1 MSDEPQNR
9 INMEKGRQVYE
20 QTRARL
26 ASNPASGKTTI
37 RAVAKLLEDM
47 HIEGR
52 VGKFRLESDE
62 PAARGGTELGP
73 TPLQYFVAGAA
84 FCLLTQMARFAPLY
98 DVPLEEVQADVRAE
112 FDIADK
118 FGLEGPDG
126 AFEHVTY
133 TLTVHSSAPPRT
145 RENSPGWAAD
155 HQKTM
160 HKLHERPVKD
170 PFSHELSAGWTS
182 STSWMLAPLLLPQA
196 AQW

>member
-1 MSDEPQNR
+1 MTDEPKNR
-9 INMEKGRQVYE
+9 INIEKGRQVYE

-52 VGKFRLESDE
+52 VGKFHLESDE

-84 FCLLTQMARFAPLY
+84 FCLITQMARFAPLY
-98 DVPLEEVQADVRAE
+98 DVPLEEIQADVQAE

-118 FGLEGPDG
+118 FGMEGPSG
-126 AFEHVTY
+126 AFEQVTY
-133 TLTVHSSAPPRT
+133 AITVSSSAPPEQVRLLVEHAERACHTAQSLRQPVPVSIEVHLNGQLLSLT
-145 RENSPGWAAD
+145 REGPLN
-155 HQKTM
+155 Q
-160 HKLHERPVKD
+160 RP
-170 PFSHELSAGWTS
+170 
-182 STSWMLAPLLLPQA
+182 
-196 AQW
+196 

>member
-1 MSDEPQNR
+1 MTDEPKNR

-26 ASNPASGKTTI
+26 ASNPTSGKTTI

-52 VGKFRLESDE
+52 VGKFHLESDE

-73 TPLQYFVAGAA
+73 TPLQYFIAGAA

-118 FGLEGPDG
+118 FGMEGPDG
-126 AFEHVTY
+126 AFEHVIY
-133 TLTVHSSAPPRT
+133 AVTVRSSAPPEQVRLLV
-145 RENSPGWAAD
+145 EHA
-155 HQKTM
+155 
-160 HKLHERPVKD
+160 ERAC
-170 PFSHELSAGWTS
+170 H
-182 STSWMLAPLLLPQA
+182 A
-196 AQW
+196 AQSLHQHVPILIEVHLNGQPLPLTQK

>member
-1 MSDEPQNR
+1 MQRQRWSILYPRLLALAFEIKRSTFMTDEPKNR

-52 VGKFRLESDE
+52 VGKFHLESDE

-73 TPLQYFVAGAA
+73 TPLHYFVAGAA
-84 FCLLTQMARFAPLY
+84 FCLITQIARFAPLY

-112 FDIADK
+112 FNAADK
-118 FGLEGPDG
+118 FTTGGSNG
-126 AFEHVTY
+126 AFE
-133 TLTVHSSAPPRT
+133 
-145 RENSPGWAAD
+145 
-155 HQKTM
+155 Q
-160 HKLHERPVKD
+160 
-170 PFSHELSAGWTS
+170 
-182 STSWMLAPLLLPQA
+182 
-196 AQW
+196 

>member
-1 MSDEPQNR
+1 MLLYIYHSLGNVFRSPGYRRMQRQRCSILYPRSPALAFEIKRSTGMTDEPKNR
-9 INMEKGRQVYE
+9 INMEKGRLVYE

-26 ASNPASGKTTI
+26 ASHPASGKTTI

-62 PAARGGTELGP
+62 PAVRGGTELGP
-73 TPLQYFVAGAA
+73 TPLQYFIAGAA

-118 FGLEGPDG
+118 F
-126 AFEHVTY
+126 
-133 TLTVHSSAPPRT
+133 
-145 RENSPGWAAD
+145 
-155 HQKTM
+155 
-160 HKLHERPVKD
+160 
-170 PFSHELSAGWTS
+170 
-182 STSWMLAPLLLPQA
+182 
-196 AQW
+196 

>member
-133 TLTVHSSAPPRT
+133 TLTVHSSTPPEQVRLLIEHAERACHAAQSLRQPVPVLVEVHLNGQPLPFT
-145 RENSPGWAAD
+145 REG
-155 HQKTM
+155 
-160 HKLHERPVKD
+160 
-170 PFSHELSAGWTS
+170 
-182 STSWMLAPLLLPQA
+182 PLNQRL
-196 AQW
+196 

>member
-1 MSDEPQNR
+1 MIDEPKNR

-26 ASNPASGKTTI
+26 ASDPASGKTTI

-73 TPLQYFVAGAA
+73 TPLQYFVAGTA
-84 FCLLTQMARFAPLY
+84 FCLITQMARFAPLY

-118 FGLEGPDG
+118 YGMEGPSG
-126 AFEHVTY
+126 AFEQVTY
-133 TLTVHSSAPPRT
+133 TLTVSSSAPPEQVRLLVEHAERACHTAQSLRQPVPVSIEVHLNGQPLPLT
-145 RENSPGWAAD
+145 REGPLN
-155 HQKTM
+155 Q
-160 HKLHERPVKD
+160 RP
-170 PFSHELSAGWTS
+170 
-182 STSWMLAPLLLPQA
+182 
-196 AQW
+196 

>member
-26 ASNPASGKTTI
+26 ANNQALGKTTI

-62 PAARGGTELGP
+62 PAARGGTDLGP
-73 TPLQYFVAGAA
+73 TPLHYFVAGAA
-84 FCLLTQMARFAPLY
+84 FCLITQMARFAPLY

-118 FGLEGPDG
+118 FGMAGPDS

-133 TLTVHSSAPPRT
+133 TLTVRSSAWVMDTPP
-145 RENSPGWAAD
+145 EAAG
-155 HQKTM
+155 
-160 HKLHERPVKD
+160 LV
-170 PFSHELSAGWTS
+170 SHGEIEGR
-182 STSWMLAPLLLPQA
+182 
-196 AQW
+196 

>member
-73 TPLQYFVAGAA
+73 TPRQYFVAGAA
-84 FCLLTQMARFAPLY
+84 FCLITQMARFAPLY
-98 DVPLEEVQADVRAE
+98 DVPLEEVQADVRAD

-118 FGLEGPDG
+118 FGMAGPDS

-133 TLTVHSSAPPRT
+133 TLTVRSSAPPERLRLLIEHAERACHAT
-145 RENSPGWAAD
+145 QSLRQPVPVSLEVHLNGQPLPLIRE
-155 HQKTM
+155 
-160 HKLHERPVKD
+160 
-170 PFSHELSAGWTS
+170 
-182 STSWMLAPLLLPQA
+182 
-196 AQW
+196 